1 MTKSTPE
8 HNLAFDPIRTHMK
21 GRFPFRPTSRRAAQ
35 TPVSAVAFTLIE
47 LLVVIAI
54 IAILAAMLLPAL
66 SRAKEAA
73 RSVNCH
79 SNLRQLGI
87 ASMTYTMDNKG
98 TLPFFWDW
106 LRSPPGSTASLSTGL
121 LYPHI
126 RGKGVYLCPTD
137 SRALQSVPPQNR
149 RDYSYA
155 MNCIICHDTDTA
167 KFVAPGKTLLI
178 MEANLAP
185 NDFSGVVGPVA
196 RLGINNTS
204 ISLRHNR
211 RGYILFADSHLEKVN
226 AKVADKLL
234 RSNRFWSPAGSAGMP
249 DP

>member
-1 MTKSTPE
+1 MKSGI
-8 HNLAFDPIRTHMK
+8 AFRLSS
-21 GRFPFRPTSRRAAQ
+21 GRAACY
-35 TPVSAVAFTLIE
+35 TAVAGLAFTLIE

-54 IAILAAMLLPAL
+54 IAILAALLLPAL

-73 RSVNCH
+73 RSTNCM

-106 LRSPPGSTASLSTGL
+106 LRSPPGSMADLSTGL
-121 LYPHI
+121 LYPQL
-126 RGKGVYLCPTD
+126 RSKRVYLCPTD
-137 SRALQSVPPQNR
+137 TIALQSTRTLTN

-155 MNCIICHDTDTA
+155 MNCMICHDTDTS
-167 KFVAPGKTLLI
+167 KFVAPSKTMLL

-185 NDFSGVVGPVA
+185 NDFSGVVGPFA
-196 RLGINNTS
+196 RLGIDNTS

-211 RGYILFADSHLEKVN
+211 RGHILFADSHLEKVN
-226 AKVADKLL
+226 SKTADKLM
-234 RSNRFWSPAGSAGMP
+234 RSNRFWSPVGSAGMP

>member
-1 MTKSTPE
+1 M
-8 HNLAFDPIRTHMK
+8 A
-21 GRFPFRPTSRRAAQ
+21 
-35 TPVSAVAFTLIE
+35 VSSLAFTLIE

-54 IAILAAMLLPAL
+54 IAILAALLLPAL

-73 RSVNCH
+73 RSANCM

-87 ASMTYTMDNKG
+87 AAMTYTMDNKG
-98 TLPFFWDW
+98 TLPFFWNW
-106 LRSPPGSTASLSTGL
+106 LRSPPGSQADLSTGL
-121 LYPHI
+121 LYPQL
-126 RGKGVYLCPTD
+126 RSKRVYLCPTD
-137 SRALQSVPPQNR
+137 TIAMQSARTATTLTN

-155 MNCIICHDTDTA
+155 MNCIICHDTDTS
-167 KFVAPGKTLLI
+167 KFLAPSKTMLL

-185 NDFSGVVGPVA
+185 NDFSGVVGPFG

-226 AKVADKLL
+226 AKTAERLM

>member
-1 MTKSTPE
+1 
-8 HNLAFDPIRTHMK
+8 MK
-21 GRFPFRPTSRRAAQ
+21 AGIALRLSSARAAQ
-35 TPVSAVAFTLIE
+35 TAVSGLAFTLIE

-73 RSVNCH
+73 RSANCL

-87 ASMTYTMDNKG
+87 ASMTYTLDNKG
-98 TLPFFWDW
+98 RLPFFWDW
-106 LRSPPGSTASLSTGL
+106 LRVPPGSRADLSTGL
-121 LYPHI
+121 LYPQI
-126 RGKGVYLCPTD
+126 RSKRVYLCPTD
-137 SRALQSVPPQNR
+137 TMALQSVPAPTK

-155 MNCIICHDTDTA
+155 MNCFICHDTDTA
-167 KFVAPGKTLLI
+167 KFLAPTRTMLL

-185 NDFSGVVGPVA
+185 TDFSGVVGPWA

-211 RGYILFADSHLEKVN
+211 RGYILFTDSHLEKVN
-226 AKVADKLL
+226 AKTADKLM
-234 RSNRFWSPAGSAGMP
+234 RSNRFWSPVGSAGLP